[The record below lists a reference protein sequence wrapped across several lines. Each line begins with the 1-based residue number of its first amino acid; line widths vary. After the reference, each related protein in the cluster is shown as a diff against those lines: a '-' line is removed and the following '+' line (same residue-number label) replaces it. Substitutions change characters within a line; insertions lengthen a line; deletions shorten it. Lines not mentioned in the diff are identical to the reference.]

1 MEMDEMDEIEGPE
14 DGSTEESEEE
24 KEMKKV
30 RTEWLGLAPKIDKY
44 IKAVTGTGLGRKR
57 TTTKRGQTRRQR

>member
-1 MEMDEMDEIEGPE
+1 MEMDEIEGPE
-14 DGSTEESEEE
+14 GGSTEESEEE

-44 IKAVTGTGLGRKR
+44 IKTVPGTGLGRKR